1 MAMLEVILGMMFT
14 FMVLSLLGTTVNELI
29 SSWRGWRGF
38 FLEEG
43 LKRLLKFEDNPNVYK
58 KFTDNEFYK
67 QLRQHKAPLRVS
79 RAPEWLSS
87 KNFVSILVNTLKK
100 SETAVV
106 KVDEMINDLPT
117 DSKLRKVLEQ
127 FRSEGYEDVETFKG
141 RLQNWFDDVMDH
153 SSAWYKRHLQMVTIF
168 VGLSVA
174 AVINADTFEIYN
186 NLANNATARQSL
198 SKMAEAF
205 IASNNTLPI
214 PSAPADSLTLTEI
227 KTELTKFTNSEEYAK
242 ISNVLG
248 LGWQSVDL
256 HISPSA
262 WLKRIL
268 GWFVTALAIS
278 LGAPF
283 WFSALKKVVSISS
296 PESSSSSPPQIVI
309 NNAGKE
315 PKVA

>member
-14 FMVLSLLGTTVNELI
+14 YMVLSLLGTTVNELI

-43 LKRLLKFEDNPNVYK
+43 LKRLLKFEDNPEIFN
-58 KFTDNEFYK
+58 KFSDNEFYK
-67 QLRQHKAPLRVS
+67 QLKQHKAPLRVS

-100 SETAVV
+100 SDSAVA
-106 KVDEMINDLPT
+106 KVDEMIEDLPA

-127 FRSEGYEDVETFKG
+127 FKSEGYEDIEAFKG

-153 SSAWYKRHLQMVTIF
+153 SGAWYKRHLQMVTIF
-168 VGLSVA
+168 VGLTIA
-174 AVINADTFEIYN
+174 AVINADTFDIYN
-186 NLANNATARQSL
+186 HLANNATARQSL

-205 IASNNTLPI
+205 IAKNNSLPI
-214 PSAPADSLTLTEI
+214 PTNQPDSLTLTEI
-227 KTELTKFTNSEEYAK
+227 KTQITNFTQSDQYSK
-242 ISNVLG
+242 VSNVLG
-248 LGWQSVDL
+248 LGWSSADVFT
-256 HISPSA
+256 SPAA
-262 WLKRIL
+262 WFKRIL

-283 WFSALKKVVSISS
+283 WFNALKKIVSIRSS
-296 PESSSSSPPQIVI
+296 EGGGSSPPQVVI
-309 NNAGKE
+309 NNTGKGAN
-315 PKVA
+315 VA

>member
-14 FMVLSLLGTTVNELI
+14 YMVLSLLGTTVNELI
-29 SSWRGWRGF
+29 SSWRGWRGH

-43 LKRLLKFEDNPNVYK
+43 LKRLLKFDDDPSVFK

-87 KNFVSILVNTLKK
+87 KNFVSILVNSLKK
-100 SETAVV
+100 SETAVE
-106 KVDEMINDLPT
+106 KVDEIIDDLPK
-117 DSKLRKVLEQ
+117 DSKLRQVLEQ
-127 FRSEGYEDVETFKG
+127 FKSDGKEDMEAFKG

-168 VGLSVA
+168 VGLAIA
-174 AVINADTFEIYN
+174 AVINADSFEIYY

-198 SKMAEAF
+198 AKMAETF
-205 IASNNTLPI
+205 VTNSETFPVPQPLG
-214 PSAPADSLTLTEI
+214 DSLTLAEI
-227 KTELTKFTNSEEYAK
+227 KTELQNFTNSTEYAK

-248 LGWQSVDL
+248 LGWGTVDL
-256 HISPSA
+256 AISPLG
-262 WLKRIL
+262 WLKRML

-283 WFSALKKVVSISS
+283 WFSALKKVVSIRSS
-296 PESSSSSPPQIVI
+296 QSSSSTPQVVI
-309 NNAGKE
+309 NTGEKQQGA
-315 PKVA
+315 